1 MVSAV
6 PSRSNH
12 TIHPPRSNRITVL
25 LLVWAGFTGI
35 FSPWERVR
43 SLRSTRFEWEISND
57 HIPGGCWK
65 EWSTE
70 SVTTEIVW
78 GCQPWAGKFISMTP
92 ISKHTGQCHV
102 RGHRKKRRND
112 LRHRGR
118 TGK

>member
-78 GCQPWAGKFISMTP
+78 GCQI
-92 ISKHTGQCHV
+92 
-102 RGHRKKRRND
+102 
-112 LRHRGR
+112 GR
-118 TGK
+118 ASCRERVWVACVSVVDED